1 VYDANF
7 ERLAL
12 SMPPGLDPAVEP
24 KILEPAYRSR
34 AAVADAL
41 AALDGSRGG
50 VVEPLPTAG
59 LGHRFMIAPVVVRDD
74 TWGQVV
80 LMEFPSRFGPIDMHV
95 CRRAATNI
103 AVEMSAERR
112 AATAE
117 WNVRAS
123 LAGDLIRGGSD
134 SDSLQRRAD
143 YMGIRLDVQRVV
155 CLLTAAE
162 GKRVALTD
170 ARAVAGRFAEAGA
183 TGVLATAL
191 AEGVVVIADLPGDM
205 PGPQAVASMK
215 AMAASACNALTP
227 SGDLLVGISTVCHT
241 PADYERAYG
250 QAQQVVACLARF
262 GATDQHV
269 LAADDLGAGRLLLA
283 SSNPEEVERFAN
295 ETLGPLL
302 DDTEAAADLVTT
314 LSAFFDGG
322 RSIRRAATALD
333 VHENTI
339 RYRLGR
345 IEEATGLP
353 VATDADAQLTAQLAI
368 LVLRLQGR
376 IPPRPLDPDAT

>member
-1 VYDANF
+1 
-7 ERLAL
+7 
-12 SMPPGLDPAVEP
+12 
-24 KILEPAYRSR
+24 
-34 AAVADAL
+34 
-41 AALDGSRGG
+41 
-50 VVEPLPTAG
+50 
-59 LGHRFMIAPVVVRDD
+59 
-74 TWGQVV
+74 
-80 LMEFPSRFGPIDMHV
+80 MEFPSRFGPIDMHV

-191 AEGVVVIADLPGDM
+191 AEGVVVIADLPGDI
-205 PGPQAVASMK
+205 PGPQAVASIK
-215 AMAASACNALTP
+215 AMAANACNGLAP

-269 LAADDLGAGRLLLA
+269 LAAEDLGAGRLLLA
-283 SSNPEEVERFAN
+283 SSNPDEVERFAN

-314 LSAFFDGG
+314 LTAFFDGG

-339 RYRLGR
+339 RYRLSR

-376 IPPRPLDPDAT
+376 IPPRPLDPHAA